1 MFVYKLSSSGFES
14 RWCHLAKLSLQIRTR
29 INPIMKTKLPY
40 CNIQF
45 VIQTKCKITVLYL
58 KTKFHRSYVLT
69 LFTTFSVVASM
80 LPIIEKLIVILT
92 SECVT
97 TWEFLHSLGKELTV
111 MMILPLKNIFYSAI
125 THLILKIFQ
134 FLLPATTT
142 LKFR

>member
-1 MFVYKLSSSGFES
+1 MFVYKLSSCGFES

-45 VIQTKCKITVLYL
+45 IIQTKCKITFLYL

-92 SECVT
+92 SEYVT
-97 TWEFLHSLGKELTV
+97 TWEFLHSLGKELKV
-111 MMILPLKNIFYSAI
+111 MTILPLKNIFYSVI
-125 THLILKIFQ
+125 IHLILKIFQ
-134 FLLPATTT
+134 FLLPTTTT
-142 LKFR
+142 LKLR